1 MLAFNDFISTAHAN
15 FLKAVSSL
23 VNRDVNPL
31 YGKCSVEPCPGS
43 ATLKYEGVDCSAFK
57 RLVVK
62 LRIVAR
68 DEFTVVVEVSG
79 IHETSDI
86 FRTVDYRVESLF
98 PENLA
103 NIVLGYYR
111 GHATTTAA

>member
-1 MLAFNDFISTAHAN
+1 MLAFNDFISSAHAN

-23 VNRDVNPL
+23 VCRDVNPL
-31 YGKCSVEPCPGS
+31 YGTCSVTPCPGS

-57 RLVVK
+57 RLVVN
-62 LRIVAR
+62 LRIIPR
-68 DEFTVVVEVSG
+68 DEFTVVLEISG
-79 IHETSDI
+79 VHGDADI

-103 NIVLGYYR
+103 NLVLGYYR